1 MSDPNITRLV
11 VGSTMTLAM
20 GVPVGQAVTQTDL
33 SKTLRWKDGRW
44 QNSAS
49 VLKKARQFTFLPAD
63 VLEISATKRT
73 STFRHM
79 RAYVLPIAVVVVCV
93 AAALGFVLQQ
103 RGSSDDIP
111 VATSV
116 APAETLVTVQSVD
129 EPYPLP
135 GASPSAPF
143 QGSNQVEGENSERE
157 PTPAPAP
164 TVPIAKGP
172 APVPPAPLPTVN
184 SAKAPALP
192 AAPPIPKT
200 APVVTP
206 QSQAPAVVKK
216 EDAKDEKA
224 RPAVI
229 LDADVP
235 FAKAKQP
242 EAGTQQKAT
251 APPPAVG
258 QLPKPQSSTSG
269 PSNASSG
276 LVALTQDGKFALFTN
291 VKSRLPEKFAVGDRL
306 PTGEV
311 VKAIDR
317 VNGKVQTDAKEYR
330 LE

>member
-11 VGSTMTLAM
+11 VGPTMTLAM

-49 VLKKARQFTFLPAD
+49 ILKKARQFTFLPAD
-63 VLEISATKRT
+63 VLEISATKRA
-73 STFRHM
+73 STLRHM
-79 RAYVLPIAVVVVCV
+79 RAYALPIAAVVIGV
-93 AAALGFVLQQ
+93 ATALGFVLQQ
-103 RGSSDDIP
+103 RDSSEDIP
-111 VATSV
+111 VATSI
-116 APAETLVTVQSVD
+116 APAETPVMVKSVD

-135 GASPSAPF
+135 GASPSAPL
-143 QGSNQVEGENSERE
+143 QGSNQLEGENSERE
-157 PTPAPAP
+157 PAPA
-164 TVPIAKGP
+164 VPIAKGP

-192 AAPPIPKT
+192 AVAPIPKT

-206 QSQAPAVVKK
+206 QRQTTAVVQK

-269 PSNASSG
+269 PSNGSSG

-291 VKSRLPEKFAVGDRL
+291 VKTRLPEKFAVGDRL